1 MATIVSAS
9 NATATSVLGT
19 VQTLALTVQRTINTA
34 AAGLDMVDTYVED
47 ARLRQTDQSKIN
59 RHNYR
64 KNLLLESA
72 VEQAR
77 KEHQLHREI
86 GSDPVLTKLFNDNH
100 AELEALF
107 AS

>member
-1 MATIVSAS
+1 MATVLSAS
-9 NATATSVLGT
+9 NATATSILST
-19 VQTLALTVQRTINTA
+19 VQTLAHTAQRTITTA
-34 AAGLDMVDTYVED
+34 AAGLDMLDTYVED
-47 ARLRQTDQSKIN
+47 ARIRQADASKVA

-64 KNLLLESA
+64 KNLLLESS

-100 AELEALF
+100 AALEALF